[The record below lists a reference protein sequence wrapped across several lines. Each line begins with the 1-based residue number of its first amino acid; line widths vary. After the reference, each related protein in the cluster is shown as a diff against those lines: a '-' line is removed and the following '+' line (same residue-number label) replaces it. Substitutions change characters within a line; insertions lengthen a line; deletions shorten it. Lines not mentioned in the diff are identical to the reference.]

1 MEKEEY
7 QSKKD
12 RIIDNLRFLLLASL
26 LNFVVLALS
35 FIFDFIWWRLVSV
48 LFSLLIVLCIF
59 MNNSCLKSLKN
70 NN

>member
-26 LNFVVLALS
+26 LNFIVLALS

-48 LFSLLIVLCIF
+48 LLSLLIVLCIF
-59 MNNSCLKSLKN
+59 MNNSRLKSLKN

>member
-48 LFSLLIVLCIF
+48 LFSLLIVLYIF